1 MSRRLG
7 ECSGKHAEHF
17 IKSAILNWARERQ
30 SFDGLRRNSSEIQ
43 EIVDEQMASLDDR
56 TACAWVGCD
65 K

>member
-1 MSRRLG
+1 MSRRFG
-7 ECSGKHAEHF
+7 ECSGKHAENF
-17 IKSAILNWARERQ
+17 IRQAIVIWARERH
-30 SFDGLRRNSSEIQ
+30 SFDGLRRNFSEIK